1 LRTDATGTAPQEMR
15 RHARYHDRV
24 PLTRRQI
31 YRRRRLAVF
40 GILAIVI
47 GILGYSGG
55 ALFRPIPAA
64 AATLETP
71 EALTSTLVQPATP
84 VSWPGFG
91 RGALGAVG
99 FDGVLTSSGE
109 QTPFPIASITK
120 TITSLVVLDAKP
132 LTAGDQGPSITLTD
146 ADVGFYYDTIAE
158 NGSAAPVVAG
168 SVFTQRQML
177 EALLL
182 PSANNYSISL
192 AVWAFGSVDA
202 YLEAARAWL
211 DARGLTGTTVTNT
224 SGLGETNVSTPSDL
238 VTIGKLVLADPAL
251 ASIVSEPTATL
262 PAIGEVENTNA
273 LLGQYG
279 VTGLKTGTD
288 DASGACLLFSADLQ
302 VEGRT
307 VTVVGVILGADN
319 HTVLNDAVVSLLQS
333 VPAGFHQVQLA
344 TAGAPVGS
352 YDTAWGEAA
361 KVVVASDASVLVW
374 QDTPITVEPRARA
387 IEAGATG
394 STVGTLS
401 YTVGAGAEG
410 GAATIEVPIA
420 LEADVAPV
428 TPWWRLTNP

>member
-1 LRTDATGTAPQEMR
+1 
-15 RHARYHDRV
+15 V

-40 GILAIVI
+40 GVLALLI
-47 GILGYSGG
+47 GLFGYSAG
-55 ALFRPIPAA
+55 ALLRPVPAA
-64 AATLETP
+64 AATLESTD
-71 EALTSTLVQPATP
+71 ALTTSLVQQTTP
-84 VSWPGFG
+84 VAWPGFG
-91 RGALGAVG
+91 RGAIGAVG
-99 FDGVLTSSGE
+99 FDGVLSSSGE

-120 TITSLVVLDAKP
+120 TITSLVVLEAKP
-132 LTAGDQGPSITLTD
+132 LAAGDQGPSITLSD

-168 SVFTQRQML
+168 SVFSQRQML

-202 YLEAARAWL
+202 YLDAARTWL
-211 DARGLTGTTVTNT
+211 DAHGLSGTTVTNT

-238 VTIGKLVLADPAL
+238 VTIGKLVLADPVL
-251 ASIVSEPTATL
+251 SSIVKEPTAVL

-273 LLGQYG
+273 LLGRYG
-279 VTGLKTGTD
+279 VTGMKTGTD

-333 VPAGFHQVQLA
+333 VPAGFHQVSLA
-344 TAGAPVGS
+344 TAGQTVGS
-352 YDTAWGEAA
+352 YSTAWDEAA
-361 KVVVASDASVLVW
+361 KVVVSSDASVLVW
-374 QDTPITVEPRARA
+374 QDTPITVASHARA
-387 IEAGATG
+387 IDAGAAG

-410 GAATIEVPIA
+410 GATTIDVPLA
-420 LEADVAPV
+420 LDSDIAPV

>member
-1 LRTDATGTAPQEMR
+1 
-15 RHARYHDRV
+15 V

-40 GILAIVI
+40 GVLAILI
-47 GILGYSGG
+47 GVFGYSAG
-55 ALFRPIPAA
+55 ALLRPVPAA
-64 AATLETP
+64 AATLESSD
-71 EALTSTLVQPATP
+71 ALTTSLVQQTTP
-84 VSWPGFG
+84 VAWPGFG
-91 RGALGAVG
+91 RGAIGAVG
-99 FDGVLTSSGE
+99 FDGVLSSSGE

-120 TITSLVVLDAKP
+120 TITSLVVLEAKP
-132 LTAGDQGPSITLTD
+132 LAAGDQGPSITLTD

-202 YLEAARAWL
+202 YLDAARAWL
-211 DARGLTGTTVTNT
+211 DAHGLTGTTVTNT

-238 VTIGKLVLADPAL
+238 VTIGKLVLADPVL
-251 ASIVSEPTATL
+251 SSIVKEPTAVL

-279 VTGLKTGTD
+279 VTGMKTGTD

-302 VEGRT
+302 VAGRT
-307 VTVVGVILGADN
+307 VTVVGVILGADD
-319 HTVLNDAVVSLLQS
+319 HTVLNEAVVSLLQS

-344 TAGAPVGS
+344 TAGQSVGS
-352 YDTAWGEAA
+352 YSTAWDQAA

-374 QDTPITVEPRARA
+374 QDTPITVESRARA
-387 IEAGATG
+387 IDAGAAG
-394 STVGTLS
+394 STVGELS
-401 YTVGAGAEG
+401 YTVGTGAEG
-410 GAATIEVPIA
+410 GAATIDVPLA
-420 LEADVAPV
+420 LDADVAPV

>member
-1 LRTDATGTAPQEMR
+1 MR

-55 ALFRPIPAA
+55 ALLRPIPAA
-64 AATLETP
+64 AATLEAP

-132 LTAGDQGPSITLTD
+132 LAAGDQGPSITLTD

-202 YLEAARAWL
+202 YLQAARAWL

-273 LLGQYG
+273 LLGRYG

-302 VEGRT
+302 VAGRT

-352 YDTAWGEAA
+352 YDTAWGETA

-420 LEADVAPV
+420 LDADVAPV

>member
-1 LRTDATGTAPQEMR
+1 M
-15 RHARYHDRV
+15 

-40 GILAIVI
+40 GVLALLI
-47 GILGYSGG
+47 GLFGYSAG
-55 ALFRPIPAA
+55 ALLRPVPAA
-64 AATLETP
+64 AATLESSD
-71 EALTSTLVQPATP
+71 ALTTSLVQQTTP
-84 VSWPGFG
+84 VAWPGFG
-91 RGALGAVG
+91 RGAIGAVG
-99 FDGVLTSSGE
+99 FDGVLSSSGE

-120 TITSLVVLDAKP
+120 TITSLVVLEAKP
-132 LTAGDQGPSITLTD
+132 LAAGDQGPSITLTD

-202 YLEAARAWL
+202 YLDAARAWL

-238 VTIGKLVLADPAL
+238 VTIGKLVLADPVL
-251 ASIVSEPTATL
+251 SSIVKEPTAVL

-279 VTGLKTGTD
+279 VTGMKTGTD

-307 VTVVGVILGADN
+307 VTVVGVILGADD
-319 HTVLNDAVVSLLQS
+319 HTVLNEAVVSLLQS

-344 TAGAPVGS
+344 TAGQSVGS
-352 YDTAWGEAA
+352 YSTAWDQAA

-374 QDTPITVEPRARA
+374 QDTPITVESRVRA
-387 IEAGATG
+387 IDAGAAG
-394 STVGTLS
+394 STVGKLS

-410 GAATIEVPIA
+410 GAATIDVPLA
-420 LEADVAPV
+420 LDADVAPV

>member
-1 LRTDATGTAPQEMR
+1 M
-15 RHARYHDRV
+15 

-40 GILAIVI
+40 GILAVVI
-47 GILGYSGG
+47 GILGYGAG
-55 ALFRPIPAA
+55 ALIRPIPAA
-64 AATLETP
+64 AAALETP
-71 EALTSTLVQPATP
+71 DALATSLVQQTTP

-91 RGALGAVG
+91 RGAIGAVG
-99 FDGVLTSSGE
+99 FDGVLSSSGE
-109 QTPFPIASITK
+109 QTPFPIASLTK

-132 LTAGDQGPSITLTD
+132 MAAGETGPTITLTD
-146 ADVGFYYDTIAE
+146 DDVDFYYDTIAE

-168 SVFTQRQML
+168 SQFTQRQML

-192 AVWAFGSVDA
+192 AVWAYGSVDA

-224 SGLGETNVSTPSDL
+224 SGLGATNVSTPSDL
-238 VTIGKLVLADPAL
+238 LTIGKLVLADPVL
-251 ASIVSEPTATL
+251 SSIVREPTAVL
-262 PAIGEVENTNA
+262 PAIGEVENTNV

-307 VTVVGVILGADN
+307 VTVVGVILGAAD
-319 HTVLNDAVVSLLQS
+319 HTVLNNAVVSLLQS

-344 TAGAPVGS
+344 TTGQTVGS
-352 YDTAWGEAA
+352 YTTGWDETAD
-361 KVVVASDASVLVW
+361 VVVASDASVLVW
-374 QDTPITVEPRARA
+374 QDTPITVSVRARA
-387 IEAGATG
+387 IDAGASG
-394 STVGTLS
+394 STVGSLS
-401 YTVGAGAEG
+401 YEVGAGAEG
-410 GAATIEVPIA
+410 GAATIDVPIA
-420 LEADVAPV
+420 LDADVAPV

>member
-1 LRTDATGTAPQEMR
+1 M
-15 RHARYHDRV
+15 

-40 GILAIVI
+40 GVLALLI
-47 GILGYSGG
+47 GLFGYSAG
-55 ALFRPIPAA
+55 ALLRPVPAA
-64 AATLETP
+64 AATLESTD
-71 EALTSTLVQPATP
+71 ALTTSLVQQTTP
-84 VSWPGFG
+84 VAWPGFG
-91 RGALGAVG
+91 RGAIGAVG
-99 FDGVLTSSGE
+99 FDGVLSSSGE

-120 TITSLVVLDAKP
+120 TITSLVVLEAKP
-132 LTAGDQGPSITLTD
+132 LAAGDQGPSITLSD

-168 SVFTQRQML
+168 SVFSQRQML

-202 YLEAARAWL
+202 YLDAARAWL
-211 DARGLTGTTVTNT
+211 DAHGLSGTTVTNT

-238 VTIGKLVLADPAL
+238 VTIGKLVLADPVL
-251 ASIVSEPTATL
+251 SSIVKEPTAVL

-273 LLGQYG
+273 LLGRYG
-279 VTGLKTGTD
+279 VTGMKTGTD

-333 VPAGFHQVQLA
+333 VPAGFHQVTLA
-344 TAGAPVGS
+344 TAGQTVGS
-352 YDTAWGEAA
+352 YSTAWDEAA
-361 KVVVASDASVLVW
+361 KVVVSSDASVLVW
-374 QDTPITVEPRARA
+374 QDTPITVASHARA
-387 IEAGATG
+387 IDAGAAG

-410 GAATIEVPIA
+410 GATTIDVPLA
-420 LEADVAPV
+420 LDSDIAPV

>member
-1 LRTDATGTAPQEMR
+1 MR

-40 GILAIVI
+40 GVLAIVI
-47 GILGYSGG
+47 GVLGYSGG
-55 ALFRPIPAA
+55 ALLRPIPAA
-64 AATLETP
+64 AATLEAP
-71 EALTSTLVQPATP
+71 EALTSTLVQPTTP

-99 FDGVLTSSGE
+99 FDGVLTSNGE

-132 LTAGDQGPSITLTD
+132 LAAGDQGPSITLTD

-202 YLEAARAWL
+202 YLDAARAWL

-251 ASIVSEPTATL
+251 ASIVNEPTATL

-302 VEGRT
+302 VAGRT

-344 TAGAPVGS
+344 TAGAAVGA
-352 YDTAWGEAA
+352 YDTAWGEVA

-374 QDTPITVEPRARA
+374 QDTPVTVETRARA

-420 LEADVAPV
+420 LDADVAPV

>member
-1 LRTDATGTAPQEMR
+1 M
-15 RHARYHDRV
+15 

-40 GILAIVI
+40 GVLALLI
-47 GILGYSGG
+47 GLFGYSAG
-55 ALFRPIPAA
+55 ALLRPVPAA
-64 AATLETP
+64 AATLESTD
-71 EALTSTLVQPATP
+71 ALTTSLVQQTTP
-84 VSWPGFG
+84 VAWPGFG
-91 RGALGAVG
+91 RGAIGAVG
-99 FDGVLTSSGE
+99 FDGVLSSSGE

-120 TITSLVVLDAKP
+120 TITSLVVLEAKP
-132 LTAGDQGPSITLTD
+132 LAAGDQGPSITLSD

-168 SVFTQRQML
+168 SVFSQRQML

-202 YLEAARAWL
+202 YLDAARAWL
-211 DARGLTGTTVTNT
+211 DAHGLSGTTVTNT

-238 VTIGKLVLADPAL
+238 VTIGKLVLADPVL
-251 ASIVSEPTATL
+251 SSIVKEPTAVL

-273 LLGQYG
+273 LLGRYG
-279 VTGLKTGTD
+279 VTGMKTGTD

-333 VPAGFHQVQLA
+333 VPAGFHQVSLA
-344 TAGAPVGS
+344 TAGQTVGS
-352 YDTAWGEAA
+352 YSTAWDEAA
-361 KVVVASDASVLVW
+361 KVVVSSDASVLVW
-374 QDTPITVEPRARA
+374 QDTPITVASHARA
-387 IEAGATG
+387 IDAGAAG

-410 GAATIEVPIA
+410 GATTIDVPLA
-420 LEADVAPV
+420 LDSDIAPV

>member
-1 LRTDATGTAPQEMR
+1 MR

-40 GILAIVI
+40 GVLAIVI
-47 GILGYSGG
+47 GVLGYSGG
-55 ALFRPIPAA
+55 ALLRPIPAA
-64 AATLETP
+64 AATLEAP
-71 EALTSTLVQPATP
+71 EALTSTLVQPTTP

-132 LTAGDQGPSITLTD
+132 LAAGDQGPSITLTD

-202 YLEAARAWL
+202 YLDAARAWL

-251 ASIVSEPTATL
+251 ASIVNEPTATL

-302 VEGRT
+302 VAGRT

-344 TAGAPVGS
+344 TAGAAVGA

-374 QDTPITVEPRARA
+374 QDTPVTVETRARA

-420 LEADVAPV
+420 LDADVAPV

>member
-1 LRTDATGTAPQEMR
+1 M
-15 RHARYHDRV
+15 

-40 GILAIVI
+40 GVLALLI
-47 GILGYSGG
+47 GLFGYSAG
-55 ALFRPIPAA
+55 ALLRPVPAA
-64 AATLETP
+64 AATLESTD
-71 EALTSTLVQPATP
+71 ALTTSLVQQTTP
-84 VSWPGFG
+84 VAWPGFG
-91 RGALGAVG
+91 RGAIGAVG
-99 FDGVLTSSGE
+99 FDGVLSSSGE

-120 TITSLVVLDAKP
+120 TITSLVVLEAKP
-132 LTAGDQGPSITLTD
+132 LAAGDQGPSITLSD

-168 SVFTQRQML
+168 SVFSQRQML

-202 YLEAARAWL
+202 YLDAARTWL
-211 DARGLTGTTVTNT
+211 DAHGLSGTTVTNT

-238 VTIGKLVLADPAL
+238 VTIGKLVLADPVL
-251 ASIVSEPTATL
+251 SSIVKEPTAVL

-273 LLGQYG
+273 LLGRYG
-279 VTGLKTGTD
+279 VTGMKTGTD

-333 VPAGFHQVQLA
+333 VPAGFHQVSLA
-344 TAGAPVGS
+344 TAGQTVGS
-352 YDTAWGEAA
+352 YSTAWDEAA
-361 KVVVASDASVLVW
+361 KVVVSSDASVLVW
-374 QDTPITVEPRARA
+374 QDTPITVASNARA
-387 IEAGATG
+387 IDAGAAG

-410 GAATIEVPIA
+410 GATTIDVPLA
-420 LEADVAPV
+420 LDSDIAPV

>member
-1 LRTDATGTAPQEMR
+1 MR

-55 ALFRPIPAA
+55 ALLRPIPAA
-64 AATLETP
+64 AATLEAP
-71 EALTSTLVQPATP
+71 ETLTSTLVQPATP

-99 FDGVLTSSGE
+99 FDGVLASSGE

-132 LTAGDQGPSITLTD
+132 LAAGDQGPSITLTD

-251 ASIVSEPTATL
+251 ASIVSEPTAIL

-273 LLGQYG
+273 LLGRYG

-344 TAGAPVGS
+344 TAGTPVGS
-352 YDTAWGEAA
+352 YDTAWGQAA

-387 IEAGATG
+387 IDAGATG

-401 YTVGAGAEG
+401 YIVGAGAEG
-410 GAATIEVPIA
+410 GATTIEVPIA

>member
-1 LRTDATGTAPQEMR
+1 M
-15 RHARYHDRV
+15 

-40 GILAIVI
+40 GVLAILI
-47 GILGYSGG
+47 GVFGYSAG
-55 ALFRPIPAA
+55 ALLRPVPAA
-64 AATLETP
+64 AAMLDSSD
-71 EALTSTLVQPATP
+71 ALSTSLVQQTTP
-84 VSWPGFG
+84 VAWPGFG
-91 RGALGAVG
+91 RGAIGAVG
-99 FDGVLTSSGE
+99 FDGVLSSSGE

-120 TITSLVVLDAKP
+120 TITSLVVLEAKP
-132 LTAGDQGPSITLTD
+132 LAAGEPGPSITLTD
-146 ADVGFYYDTIAE
+146 ADVGYYYDTIAE

-202 YLEAARAWL
+202 YLDAARAWL

-238 VTIGKLVLADPAL
+238 VTIGKLVHADPVL
-251 ASIVSEPTATL
+251 SSIVNEPTAVL

-279 VTGLKTGTD
+279 VTGMKTGTD

-344 TAGAPVGS
+344 TAGQAVGS
-352 YDTAWGEAA
+352 YSTAWDEAA

-374 QDTPITVEPRARA
+374 QDTPITVESRARS
-387 IEAGATG
+387 IEAGAAG
-394 STVGTLS
+394 STVGALS
-401 YTVGAGAEG
+401 YTVGDGAEG
-410 GAATIEVPIA
+410 GAATIDVP
-420 LEADVAPV
+420 LTLDADVAPV

>member
-1 LRTDATGTAPQEMR
+1 M
-15 RHARYHDRV
+15 

-55 ALFRPIPAA
+55 ALLRPIPAA
-64 AATLETP
+64 AATLEAP

-132 LTAGDQGPSITLTD
+132 LAAGDQGPSITLTD

-202 YLEAARAWL
+202 YLQAARAWL

-273 LLGQYG
+273 LLGRYG

-302 VEGRT
+302 VAGRT

-352 YDTAWGEAA
+352 YDTAWGETA

-420 LEADVAPV
+420 LDADVAPV

>member
-1 LRTDATGTAPQEMR
+1 M
-15 RHARYHDRV
+15 

-40 GILAIVI
+40 GVLAIVI
-47 GILGYSGG
+47 GVLGYSGG
-55 ALFRPIPAA
+55 ALLRPIPAA
-64 AATLETP
+64 AATLEAP
-71 EALTSTLVQPATP
+71 EALTSTLVQPTTP

-99 FDGVLTSSGE
+99 FDGVLTSNGE

-132 LTAGDQGPSITLTD
+132 LAAGDQGPSITLTD

-202 YLEAARAWL
+202 YLDAARAWL

-251 ASIVSEPTATL
+251 ASIVNEPTATL

-302 VEGRT
+302 VAGRT

-344 TAGAPVGS
+344 TAGAAVGA
-352 YDTAWGEAA
+352 YDTAWGEVA

-374 QDTPITVEPRARA
+374 QDTPVTVETRARA

-420 LEADVAPV
+420 LDADVAPV

>member
-1 LRTDATGTAPQEMR
+1 
-15 RHARYHDRV
+15 V

-40 GILAIVI
+40 GVLALLI
-47 GILGYSGG
+47 GLFGYSAG
-55 ALFRPIPAA
+55 ALLRPVPAA
-64 AATLETP
+64 AATLESTD
-71 EALTSTLVQPATP
+71 ALTTSLVQQTTP
-84 VSWPGFG
+84 VAWPGFG
-91 RGALGAVG
+91 RGAIGAVG
-99 FDGVLTSSGE
+99 FDGVLSSSGE

-120 TITSLVVLDAKP
+120 TITSLVVLEAKP
-132 LTAGDQGPSITLTD
+132 LAAGDQGPSITLSD

-168 SVFTQRQML
+168 SVFSQRQML

-202 YLEAARAWL
+202 YLDAARAWL
-211 DARGLTGTTVTNT
+211 DAHGLSGTTVTNT

-238 VTIGKLVLADPAL
+238 VTIGKLVLADPVL
-251 ASIVSEPTATL
+251 SSIVKEPTAVL

-273 LLGQYG
+273 LLGRYG
-279 VTGLKTGTD
+279 VTGMKTGTD

-333 VPAGFHQVQLA
+333 VPAGFHQVSLA
-344 TAGAPVGS
+344 TAGQTVGS
-352 YDTAWGEAA
+352 YSTAWDEAA
-361 KVVVASDASVLVW
+361 KVVVSSDASVLVW
-374 QDTPITVEPRARA
+374 QDTPITVASHARA
-387 IEAGATG
+387 IDAGAAG

-410 GAATIEVPIA
+410 GATTIDVPLA
-420 LEADVAPV
+420 LDSDIAPV

>member
-1 LRTDATGTAPQEMR
+1 MARQGTR
-15 RHARYHDRV
+15 RSARYHDQV

-40 GILAIVI
+40 GVLAVVI
-47 GILGYSGG
+47 GILGYGAG
-55 ALFRPIPAA
+55 ALIRPIPAA

-71 EALTSTLVQPATP
+71 DALATSLVQQTTP
-84 VSWPGFG
+84 VAWPGFG
-91 RGALGAVG
+91 RGAIGAVG
-99 FDGVLTSSGE
+99 FDGVLSSSGD
-109 QTPFPIASITK
+109 QTPFPIASLTK

-132 LTAGDQGPSITLTD
+132 MTAGDSGPSITLTED
-146 ADVGFYYDTIAE
+146 DVDFYYETIAE

-192 AVWAFGSVDA
+192 AVWAFGSVEA
-202 YLEAARAWL
+202 YLDAARAWL

-224 SGLGETNVSTPSDL
+224 SGLGASNVSTPSDL
-238 VTIGKLVLADPAL
+238 VAIGKLVLADPVL
-251 ASIVSEPTATL
+251 SSIVQETTAVL
-262 PAIGEVENTNA
+262 PAIGEVENTNS

-302 VEGRT
+302 IDGRT
-307 VTVVGVILGADN
+307 VTVIGVILGADD
-319 HTVLNDAVVSLLQS
+319 HTVLNEAVVSLLQS
-333 VPAGFHQVQLA
+333 MPAGFHQVQLA
-344 TAGAPVGS
+344 TEGESVGS
-352 YDTAWGEAA
+352 YTTSWDQAA
-361 KVVVASDASVLVW
+361 QVVVASDASILVW
-374 QDTPITVEPRARA
+374 QDTPITVAASARP
-387 IEAGATG
+387 IDAGAAG

-401 YTVGAGAEG
+401 YAVGAGAEG
-410 GAATIEVPIA
+410 GAATIDVPIA
-420 LEADVAPV
+420 LDADVAPV

>member
-1 LRTDATGTAPQEMR
+1 M
-15 RHARYHDRV
+15 

-40 GILAIVI
+40 GVLALLI
-47 GILGYSGG
+47 GLFGYSAG
-55 ALFRPIPAA
+55 ALLRPVPAA
-64 AATLETP
+64 AATLESTD
-71 EALTSTLVQPATP
+71 ALTTSLVQQTTP
-84 VSWPGFG
+84 VAWPGFG
-91 RGALGAVG
+91 RGAIGAVG
-99 FDGVLTSSGE
+99 FDGVLSSSGE

-120 TITSLVVLDAKP
+120 TITSLVVLEAKP
-132 LTAGDQGPSITLTD
+132 LAAGDQGPSITLSD

-168 SVFTQRQML
+168 SVFSQRQML

-202 YLEAARAWL
+202 YLDAARTWL
-211 DARGLTGTTVTNT
+211 DAHGLSGTTVTNT

-238 VTIGKLVLADPAL
+238 VTIGKLVLADPVL
-251 ASIVSEPTATL
+251 SSIVKEPTAVL

-273 LLGQYG
+273 LLGRYG
-279 VTGLKTGTD
+279 VTGMKTGTD

-333 VPAGFHQVQLA
+333 VPAGFHQVSLA
-344 TAGAPVGS
+344 TAGQTVGS
-352 YDTAWGEAA
+352 YSTAWDEAA
-361 KVVVASDASVLVW
+361 KVVVSSDASVLVW
-374 QDTPITVEPRARA
+374 QDTPITVASNARA
-387 IEAGATG
+387 IDAGAAG

-410 GAATIEVPIA
+410 GATTIDVPLA
-420 LEADVAPV
+420 LASDIAPV